1 MQGQRARGCGRLKF
15 MATVMRVKVRG
26 CAGNLI
32 YTELE
37 YGLIK

>member
-1 MQGQRARGCGRLKF
+1 MLGQRSRIKF

-32 YTELE
+32 QSCS
-37 YGLIK
+37 KA